1 MSRGTEGGPR
11 RAGWFTSSY
20 TNNGGACV
28 QVRFDDAAVLLAD
41 SKNRGRGPVI
51 TLSGSEW
58 DDFVASA
65 LGAPPAAVTITPIT
79 GGGRA
84 VTAKDGTTLTYTAA
98 EWNAFLAGAADGE
111 FHRPAVATSQ
121 SPA

>member
-1 MSRGTEGGPR
+1 MSRGAAEGPC

-28 QVRFDDAAVLLAD
+28 QVRFDGADVLLAD
-41 SKNRGRGPVI
+41 SKDRGSGPVI
-51 TLSGSEW
+51 TLSGPEW
-58 DDFVASA
+58 EGFVAAA
-65 LGAPPAAVTITPIT
+65 LGAPPATATAAITPT
-79 GGGRA
+79 AGGGRV

-111 FHRPAVATSQ
+111 FRRSG
-121 SPA
+121 